1 MTTDP
6 FWPFINDPVMVLVL
20 GYGIHMPGSKDCNGS
35 YKDSMEIKWNQP
47 AFLFNK
53 FKYLNILA
61 VNYYFSEK

>member
-1 MTTDP
+1 
-6 FWPFINDPVMVLVL
+6 MVLVL